1 MNRKTKLW
9 VQRTLCALLFLVG
22 SASSELVAQAAAP
35 TVAPAVPMTAGV
47 RTLYLVRHGAY
58 DIDDPRDEAVG
69 RGLLPLGVAQARVTG
84 DRLRGLPFAFDA
96 VSASP
101 LTRARETAEVIAAQ
115 LGGAGSDRSDRSA
128 RSAAPRIAIDPDL
141 AECTPPTRRADIMA
155 EEKPEDL
162 AACSAQLE
170 RLAPRLL
177 APLPGGS
184 PARRELVV
192 AHGNVIRWLVTRA
205 LGVDTTA
212 WLSMSIGHASVT
224 TIAIDGKG
232 AVRILAVG
240 DVGHL
245 PPGLQTG
252 AFGNRDKWDL
262 EAAKVSEAAEA
273 AAAATA
279 ASGAARPIVLMISFD
294 GFRWDYPELHGAPAL
309 LALAREGVRAE
320 SLVPSFP
327 SKTYPNHYTLVTGL
341 RPEHHGIVANTMWDP
356 QWQAAFSLAD
366 RAAVEDGRWWE
377 GEPIWA
383 GAERH
388 GLVTASSFWPGSE
401 AAIGGLR
408 PTYWQRYDAT
418 VADEKRVD
426 EVLAWLD
433 MPAARRPRLIT
444 LYFAEPDGG
453 GHAFGPAS
461 PEAAAAV
468 AHVDAMLARLRAG
481 VATRGLEGEVD
492 WIVVSD
498 HGMTD
503 VAPDKT
509 IVLADYVDPS
519 RIAIDDLSTFG
530 LLRPRAGEEASVLR
544 ELTGVHPHLRAA
556 RKGAMPERLHYR
568 AHRRIPEIVVW
579 ADAGWTICGTRAE
592 RAAAVAKADFPRG
605 AHGYDP
611 AERDMHGIF
620 VAAGPSFK
628 KGITTPPLDNVDVY
642 PLLARLI
649 GISPAPNDGNPAM
662 TAAMLAEH
670 MP

>member
-1 MNRKTKLW
+1 MRGPSLAPRW
-9 VQRTLCALLFLVG
+9 APALFLAAALAG
-22 SASSELVAQAAAP
+22 TAAGLVAQSSGAAPPASVPVSPAAAMKP
-35 TVAPAVPMTAGV
+35 PAV

-84 DRLRGLPFAFDA
+84 DRLRGLPHPIDSI
-96 VSASP
+96 SASP
-101 LTRARETAEVIAAQ
+101 LTRARETAEVIAAE
-115 LGGAGSDRSDRSA
+115 LGGVGQN
-128 RSAAPRIAIDPDL
+128 APRLALDPDL

-155 EEKPEDL
+155 QEKREDL
-162 AACSAQLE
+162 SACSEQLE
-170 RLAPRLL
+170 RLALRQF
-177 APLPGGS
+177 APLPAGS
-184 PARRELVV
+184 ADRHELVV

-205 LGVDTTA
+205 LGVDVTS
-212 WLSMSIGHASVT
+212 WLGMSIGHASLT
-224 TIAIDGKG
+224 TIAIDAKG

-252 AFGNRDKWDL
+252 AFGHRENWDL
-262 EAAKVSEAAEA
+262 EAPPAPTA
-273 AAAATA
+273 AAGA
-279 ASGAARPIVLMISFD
+279 ASPIVFLISFD
-294 GFRWDYPELHGAPAL
+294 GFRWDYPELHGAPTL

-320 SLVPSFP
+320 SLAPSFP

-356 QWQAAFSLAD
+356 QWQTTFSLAD
-366 RAAVEDGRWWE
+366 RSAVEDGRWWE

-383 GAERH
+383 GAERQ
-388 GLVTASSFWPGSE
+388 GLVTASSYWPGSE
-401 AAIGGLR
+401 AAIGGIR
-408 PTYWQRYDAT
+408 PTYWGRYDAT
-418 VADEKRVD
+418 IPDEQRVD
-426 EVLAWLD
+426 QALAWLD
-433 MPAARRPRLIT
+433 MPVGKRPRLIT
-444 LYFAEPDGG
+444 LYFAEPDGS
-453 GHAFGPAS
+453 GHASGPAS
-461 PEAAAAV
+461 PQAAAAV

-481 VATRGLEGEVD
+481 VTARGLEGAVD

-503 VAPDKT
+503 VSPEKT
-509 IVLADYVDPS
+509 IVLEDYVD
-519 RIAIDDLSTFG
+519 IAAVAIDDLSVFG
-530 LLRPRAGEEASVLR
+530 LLRPRPGTEDAMLR
-544 ELTGVHPHLRAA
+544 SLTGVHPHLHAA
-556 RKGAMPERLHYR
+556 RKSAMPERLHYR

-579 ADAGWTICGTRAE
+579 ADAGWTIYATRTARAE
-592 RAAAVAKADFPRG
+592 AIARRDFARG

-611 AERDMHGIF
+611 AERDMHGVF

-649 GISPAPNDGNPAM
+649 GISPAPNDGNPAA
-662 TAAMLAEH
+662 TAAMLVEH